1 MKRLRALC
9 LVILLISVG
18 AFGYCKVKQ
27 LRSGDNLAPVIYVGE
42 SNIEVSVEDGEDIL
56 LQGVTAEDRKDGDVT
71 GSVIVENVSGFLDD
85 GRRIVT
91 YAAFDSDN
99 HVSKATRQI
108 TYKDYTSPRFEI
120 NAPLRFPA
128 GTTNFLS
135 GIAVTDC
142 LDGDLSSSVRFSR
155 GYEITTDEPGNYRMQ
170 LEVAN
175 SAGDMVYLPVTVE
188 VYDPSEYSQTPQIL
202 LKEYIKYVKKGQTLD
217 AKDYLDSVEIAGT
230 EYKVVSGGGMTEST
244 VGRDEIKM
252 IDSEIDYK
260 TPGVYEAIFS
270 MTSEF
275 GQTGMV
281 RMVVVVEE

>member
-42 SNIEVSVEDGEDIL
+42 SNVEVSVEDGEDVL

-71 GSVIVENVSGFLDD
+71 GSVIVENISGFLDD

-120 NAPLRFPA
+120 KASLRFPA
-128 GTTNFLS
+128 GTTDFLS

-188 VYDPSEYSQTPQIL
+188 VYDPSEYSQTPQIS
-202 LKEYIKYVKKGQTLD
+202 LKEYIKYVKKGHTLNV
-217 AKDYLDSVEIAGT
+217 KDYLDSVEIAGT
-230 EYKVVSGGGMTEST
+230 EYKVVSGSGMTEST

-252 IDSEIDYK
+252 IDSEIDYN

-275 GQTGMV
+275 GQTGTV